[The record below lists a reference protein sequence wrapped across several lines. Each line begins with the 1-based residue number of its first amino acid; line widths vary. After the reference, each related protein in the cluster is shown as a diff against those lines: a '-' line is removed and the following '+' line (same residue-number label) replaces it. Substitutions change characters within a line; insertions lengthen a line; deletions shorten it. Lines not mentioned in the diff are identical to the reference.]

1 MAIWKVHFLELF
13 MLFKMTKYD
22 SKILISQNF
31 QKLKNSQNSKNR
43 QNLQIFTFYENQIS
57 VTYYR
62 ESVLR
67 LSFLQFSVYLSL
79 SQKGTSNGGI

>member
-1 MAIWKVHFLELF
+1 

>member
-1 MAIWKVHFLELF
+1 

-22 SKILISQNF
+22 AKILISQNF